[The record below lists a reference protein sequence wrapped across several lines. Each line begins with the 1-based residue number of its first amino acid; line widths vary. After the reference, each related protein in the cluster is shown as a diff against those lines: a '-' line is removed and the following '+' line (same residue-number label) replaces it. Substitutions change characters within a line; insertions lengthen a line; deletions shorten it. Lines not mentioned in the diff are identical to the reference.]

1 MRTAFLVGNG
11 FDLSLGMETDPLSF
25 LSDFVSEHLS
35 DSSEPAARLAAKIQK
50 DGFDTWSDYEMALGR
65 YSSAFE
71 ENEAGDYLR
80 QKAELDRY
88 LGEWLEKKN
97 RQFKDDFISA
107 NAMSCLSSMASFS
120 DSLPQLQKNLISSIR
135 NRHSNEHW
143 RQDIICF
150 NYTDVLLRMY
160 EKVGGKDAKL
170 ASLNGGL
177 YSMLGDFIQ
186 PHGSLRRREIV
197 CGVDNIQQIVNQ
209 SLQSKLEVQQN
220 LVKPI
225 TIGKVLYRNDD
236 DRAINTIRNANII
249 CVFGMSFGKTDARWW
264 KEIVSVLKGDRNK
277 LLIIFSYGYSQAVHS
292 FASYEKGRAINAVRE
307 SLYSA
312 LEDDSVPQSLSDRI
326 LVVDSSLLFQV
337 QTTQN

>member
-1 MRTAFLVGNG
+1 MVGNG

-25 LSDFVSEHLS
+25 LSDFVNEHLS
-35 DSSEPAARLAAKIQK
+35 DSSEPAARLATKIQK
-50 DGFDTWSDYEMALGR
+50 DGFDKWSDYEKMLGE
-65 YSSAFE
+65 YSSAFK

-107 NAMSCLSSMASFS
+107 NAMPCLSSMASFS
-120 DSLPQLQKNLISSIR
+120 DKLPQLQKDLISSIR
-135 NRHSNEHW
+135 SRHSNEHW

-170 ASLNGGL
+170 ARLNGSL

-186 PHGSLRRREIV
+186 PHGSLTRREIA
-197 CGVDNIQQIVNQ
+197 CGVDNIQQVANQ
-209 SLQSKLEVQQN
+209 SFQSNLEVQQS
-220 LVKPI
+220 LIKPI
-225 TIGKVLYRNDD
+225 TIGKVFYRNDD
-236 DRAINTIRNANII
+236 DRAINIIRNANII
-249 CVFGMSFGKTDARWW
+249 CVFGMSFGKTDTRWW
-264 KEIVSVLKGDRNK
+264 KEIASGLKSDNNK
-277 LLIIFSYGYSQAVHS
+277 LLIIFSYGYSHAVHS
-292 FASYEKGRAINAVRE
+292 FASYEKGQAINAVRE
-307 SLYSA
+307 SFYSA
-312 LEDDSVPQSLSDRI
+312 LEDDSVSQSLNDRI

-337 QTTQN
+337 QTTQS